1 MKTKIRFI
9 CAAFILLAVTFTGC
23 ASKKGELQ
31 EINDEDFSPKLIL
44 IASGTE
50 RLVKF
55 EIDKNQLL
63 PDVDTK
69 SIKAAQIKIDF
80 FSGRKPGEN
89 AKEGNPVTSI
99 TFDLLKDADKL
110 IKGYDLMANA
120 KELKTS
126 AQDLNKAFS
135 AARYYYAKGS
145 FEVTVKESKTVTK
158 TKTIYS
164 NDTVYTPLEDA
175 LATED
180 KSSSYSDEK

>member
-1 MKTKIRFI
+1 MKTKFRLI
-9 CAAFILLAVTFTGC
+9 CAAFILLAVTLTGC

-44 IASGTE
+44 IASGTQ

-63 PDVDTK
+63 PDVDSK
-69 SIKAAQIKIDF
+69 SIKAAEIKIEF
-80 FSGRKPGEN
+80 YSGRKPGEN
-89 AKEGNPVTSI
+89 AKDGTPVATV

-145 FEVTVKESKTVTK
+145 FEVTVKESKLVTK
-158 TKTIYS
+158 TKTIFS
-164 NDTVYTPLEDA
+164 NDTVYTPLEE
-175 LATED
+175 T
-180 KSSSYSDEK
+180 SSSSNVNYSDAK

>member
-1 MKTKIRFI
+1 MKTKFRLI
-9 CAAFILLAVTFTGC
+9 CMTVLLLAGILTGC

-31 EINDEDFSPKLIL
+31 EIKDEDFSPKLIL
-44 IASGTE
+44 IASGTQ

-63 PDVDTK
+63 PDVDSK
-69 SIKAAQIKIDF
+69 NIKAAEIKIDF
-80 FSGRKPGEN
+80 YSGRKPGEKGKDGTP
-89 AKEGNPVTSI
+89 AATI

-120 KELKTS
+120 KELKTT

-145 FEVTVKESKTVTK
+145 FEVTVKESKLVTK

-164 NDTVYTPLEDA
+164 NDTVYTPLEETSSFDYQTVDA
-175 LATED
+175 
-180 KSSSYSDEK
+180 K

>member
-1 MKTKIRFI
+1 MKTKFRLI
-9 CAAFILLAVTFTGC
+9 CAAFILLAVSLTGC

-31 EINDEDFSPKLIL
+31 EITDEDFSPKLIL
-44 IASGTE
+44 IASGTQ

-63 PDVDTK
+63 PDVDSK
-69 SIKAAQIKIDF
+69 NIKAAEIKVDL

-89 AKEGNPVTSI
+89 AKEGTPVATI

-120 KELKTS
+120 KELKTTS
-126 AQDLNKAFS
+126 QDLNKAFS

-145 FEVTVKESKTVTK
+145 FEVTVKESKLVTK
-158 TKTIYS
+158 TKTIFS
-164 NDTVYTPLEDA
+164 NDTVYTPLDA
-175 LATED
+175 STA
-180 KSSSYSDEK
+180 SSSDVDAK